1 MAELVAAE
9 VAAKRMG
16 RLAAVLSLR
25 SVGLP
30 HDLASTLIDV
40 AEALAGPDH
49 RPGDYGLPAG
59 GAGGGAFSLIG
70 EAVLGGLGSVKGGSD
85 LVATILQSLGLPG
98 RDRSALV
105 KLLRDLQDP
114 FPREDV
120 PQTGNPPAGPP
131 PPPPLTPTD
140 PHTTPAPP
148 RAA

>member
-70 EAVLGGLGSVKGGSD
+70 EAVLGGVGRVEGVSGLC
-85 LVATILQSLGLPG
+85 AT
-98 RDRSALV
+98 
-105 KLLRDLQDP
+105 LLANLH
-114 FPREDV
+114 
-120 PQTGNPPAGPP
+120 PPA
-131 PPPPLTPTD
+131 LAPT
-140 PHTTPAPP
+140 AL
-148 RAA
+148 